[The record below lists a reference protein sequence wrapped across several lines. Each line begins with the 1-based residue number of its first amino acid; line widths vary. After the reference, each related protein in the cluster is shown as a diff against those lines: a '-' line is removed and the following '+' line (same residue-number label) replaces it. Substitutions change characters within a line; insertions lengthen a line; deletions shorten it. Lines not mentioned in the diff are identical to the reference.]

1 MKGATSRRIVPHRGH
16 PRLAARGAGV
26 CRESAVH
33 HLSRDTIKR
42 SVLEELGMSKSEQSH
57 ILQDFPE
64 GVDMSIGDVQ
74 DSSDTKSQYD
84 FGSGLNKKL

>member
-1 MKGATSRRIVPHRGH
+1 
-16 PRLAARGAGV
+16 
-26 CRESAVH
+26 
-33 HLSRDTIKR
+33 
-42 SVLEELGMSKSEQSH
+42 VLEELGMSESEQSH

-74 DSSDTKSQYD
+74 DSSDTKSQCD

>member
-1 MKGATSRRIVPHRGH
+1 
-16 PRLAARGAGV
+16 
-26 CRESAVH
+26 
-33 HLSRDTIKR
+33 
-42 SVLEELGMSKSEQSH
+42 VLEELGMSKSEQSH